1 MQFSM
6 ILQTAANYGA
16 WRLNVVS
23 SGLAVLQREAVGP
36 ARAYGTMGANDTE
49 RKTGNMEELIDLYDA
64 DRKPIGKTIPREG
77 AFLHEG
83 EYMLYV
89 LAIVQ
94 NTEGNYLITQRSMD
108 KHWAAGWWEVTG
120 GGVLSG
126 ETSVQAVVREVGE
139 EVGLDVS
146 AQHDQLTPVYAYRN
160 VDLKRGDNYI
170 VDIYHFHLDVDEND
184 VTLQDSE
191 AIGCAFATWEE
202 IEQLADDGAFLHF
215 SRLRQALEAEG
226 AC

>member
-1 MQFSM
+1 
-6 ILQTAANYGA
+6 
-16 WRLNVVS
+16 
-23 SGLAVLQREAVGP
+23 
-36 ARAYGTMGANDTE
+36 
-49 RKTGNMEELIDLYDA
+49 MEELIDIYDA
-64 DRKPIGKTIPREG
+64 DRNFTGKTIPREG

-94 NTEGNYLITQRSMD
+94 NAQGKYLITQRSLD

-120 GGVLSG
+120 GGVLTG
-126 ETSVQAVVREVGE
+126 ETSKQAVVREVRE

-146 AQHDQLTPVYAYRN
+146 AEPLDPVYVYEN

-170 VDIYHFHLDVDEND
+170 ADIYHFHLNANEDD

-191 AIGCAFATWEE
+191 AIGCKFATWEE
-202 IEQLADDGAFLHF
+202 ICALAEQGLFLHF
-215 SRLRQALEAEG
+215 SRLQQALAAEG
-226 AC
+226 VL

>member
-1 MQFSM
+1 
-6 ILQTAANYGA
+6 
-16 WRLNVVS
+16 
-23 SGLAVLQREAVGP
+23 
-36 ARAYGTMGANDTE
+36 
-49 RKTGNMEELIDLYDA
+49 MEELIDIYDA
-64 DRKPIGKTIPREG
+64 DRNFTGKTIPREG

-94 NTEGNYLITQRSMD
+94 NAQGKYLITQRSLD

-120 GGVLSG
+120 GGVLTG
-126 ETSVQAVVREVGE
+126 ETSKQAVVREVRE

-146 AQHDQLTPVYAYRN
+146 AEPLDPVYVYEN

-170 VDIYHFHLDVDEND
+170 VDIYHFHLNANEDD

-191 AIGCAFATWEE
+191 AIGCKFATWEE
-202 IEQLADDGAFLHF
+202 ICALAEQGLFLHF
-215 SRLRQALEAEG
+215 SRLQQALAAEG
-226 AC
+226 VL

>member
-1 MQFSM
+1 
-6 ILQTAANYGA
+6 
-16 WRLNVVS
+16 
-23 SGLAVLQREAVGP
+23 
-36 ARAYGTMGANDTE
+36 
-49 RKTGNMEELIDLYDA
+49 MEELIDIYDSN
-64 DRKPIGKTIPREG
+64 RNRTGKTIPREG

-94 NTEGNYLITQRSMD
+94 DAQGRYLITQRSLD

-126 ETSVQAVVREVGE
+126 ETPTESVVREVRE

-146 AQHDQLTPVYAYRN
+146 GQPLEPVHTYEN
-160 VDLKRGDNYI
+160 VDLEGGDNYF
-170 VDIYHFHLDVDEND
+170 VNIYHFHLDVSQDD

-191 AIGCAFATWEE
+191 AIDFRFATWEE
-202 IEQLADDGAFLHF
+202 ICELADQGKFLHF

-226 AC
+226 VL